1 MRICPACGDPVAGT
15 PRWCPR
21 CTAPLPEPGTA
32 AGPGTVT
39 WPGIVTWSGYPGASG
54 YRPDSGYPA
63 EHGYPTGPEYPAE
76 PGYPTEPDYAA
87 RPGYPADPGYWPP
100 GVIRRGWDRSYAADP
115 DTFEPYSARPGGDP
129 RTFDQPA
136 PDQPAPYLSAPYQPD
151 AYLPARYERGLHE
164 RGPYGPGPYYP
175 DPDEPGPH
183 EPGPYEPRHDEP
195 NPYEQADYHGDV
207 GRPEPIGDLFA
218 GGPETR
224 GFPVLP
230 APEPDVVPEQ
240 EDTAARL
247 LYPPPS
253 LRRRMPGRRT
263 QVTSAALAAVALLV
277 GGVTAWAAFGQPQA
291 GPGSQ
296 PAGRP
301 TTAARRASPAPTVR
315 PVPSP
320 APSVTAPGGAPAVV
334 TMAPGMSQAP
344 DAAQVDGFLVSYFT
358 AINAHDYQQ
367 YERLLIPARRAQ
379 LTAADFARGYG
390 TTTDTGASIVGI
402 SPTGQGVAATVT
414 FTSQQRVAPGADVT
428 GCTYWDITLY
438 LQKRGGTLL
447 IASPPRGY
455 HAYHRSCP

>member
-1 MRICPACGDPVAGT
+1 MRICPTCGDPVAGT
-15 PRWCPR
+15 PRCCPR
-21 CTAPLPEPGTA
+21 CSAPLPEPGTA

-39 WPGIVTWSGYPGASG
+39 WPGIVTWSGYPEASG

-63 EHGYPTGPEYPAE
+63 KHGYTTGPEYPAE
-76 PGYPTEPDYAA
+76 PGYPTGPDYAA
-87 RPGYPADPGYWPP
+87 RPRYPADPGYWPP

-151 AYLPARYERGLHE
+151 AYLPARYEPGLHE
-164 RGPYGPGPYYP
+164 RGPYGAALYDP

-195 NPYEQADYHGDV
+195 DPYEQAQYDGDV

-253 LRRRMPGRRT
+253 PRRRMPGRRT

-291 GPGSQ
+291 RPGSQ
-296 PAGRP
+296 PAGRQ

-315 PVPSP
+315 AAPSP
-320 APSVTAPGGAPAVV
+320 APSVTAPGGGPAVV

-402 SPTGQGVAATVT
+402 SPTGHGVAATVT
-414 FTSQQRVAPGADVT
+414 FTSQQRVTPGADVT
-428 GCTYWDITLY
+428 SCTYWDITLY
-438 LQKRGGTLL
+438 LQKQGGTLL
-447 IASPPRGY
+447 IASPPPGY
-455 HAYHRSCP
+455 HAYHRACP